1 CGRRVKVGDN
11 KTISALRLVPV
22 GVKHMRERFTRCID
36 FRRFSPKIE
45 KWQSVDCPEVLA
57 KTYLERIGLWR
68 LPKLMALAAPR
79 MRLPDARI
87 VEHPGF
93 DAASGI
99 LFDPQDAVFPP
110 VPSTPSRADAEL
122 ALADIK
128 ALFREFPFVENRD
141 RSVLLSALLTSV
153 SRLAYDFA
161 PLHAFDAPLAGT
173 GKSKLVDCCS
183 ILVEGHECP
192 VISQGS
198 DETEFEK
205 RLGAELL
212 EGARRISIDNCKD
225 PLGGALLCQI
235 ASQPLLKVRILGF
248 SK

>member
-1 CGRRVKVGDN
+1 
-11 KTISALRLVPV
+11 
-22 GVKHMRERFTRCID
+22 
-36 FRRFSPKIE
+36 
-45 KWQSVDCPEVLA
+45 
-57 KTYLERIGLWR
+57 
-68 LPKLMALAAPR
+68 
-79 MRLPDARI
+79 
-87 VEHPGF
+87 
-93 DAASGI
+93 
-99 LFDPQDAVFPP
+99 
-110 VPSTPSRADAEL
+110 
-122 ALADIK
+122 
-128 ALFREFPFVENRD
+128 
-141 RSVLLSALLTSV
+141 
-153 SRLAYDFA
+153 A

-248 SK
+248 SKSVQIVNGVLLFATGNNLKLYGDMLRRGLICRLDAGEERPELRSFEQDDPIQILKRERGRYVAA